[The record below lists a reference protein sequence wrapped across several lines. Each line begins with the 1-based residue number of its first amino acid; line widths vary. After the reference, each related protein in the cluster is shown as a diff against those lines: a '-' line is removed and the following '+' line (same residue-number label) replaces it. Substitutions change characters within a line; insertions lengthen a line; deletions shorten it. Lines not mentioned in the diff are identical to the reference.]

1 MLKANIVYPVDQ
13 SKWASLM
20 VVQPKKYDPK
30 NMRVCVDFRWL
41 NKVTLID
48 PFPTPFLDEII
59 NEVVGHEYYSF
70 TNGFLGYNQVPIAKE
85 GQHKDTFVCEF

>member
-1 MLKANIVYPVDQ
+1 
-13 SKWASLM
+13 M

-59 NEVVGHEYYSF
+59 NEVVGHECYSF
-70 TNGFLGYNQVPIAKE
+70 TDGFSTYNQVPIEKE
-85 GQHKDTFVCEF
+85 DQHKTTFVVNLVVFLIELFPCPKQ